1 MGALQEGCTH
11 LAADGSRVGSGNG
24 SRSGAIFPA
33 AVYQHFCRPAGRAVR
48 FWLLLTPLL
57 SGCAALTKG
66 GITATAAGVGA
77 GLGSVAGGPAGAAA
91 GGALAG
97 GITTAVLSVGGS
109 SAAAVVAPDT
119 IFSVAQRAVEI
130 GGIGLLAIIIAPLI
144 LGWLMPGPL
153 ERKRAPR

>member
-1 MGALQEGCTH
+1 MQEGCTH
-11 LAADGSRVGSGNG
+11 LAADGSRVGSGI
-24 SRSGAIFPA
+24 SPRSGAIFPA

-48 FWLLLTPLL
+48 FWLFLTPLL

-97 GITTAVLSVGGS
+97 GISAAMLSVGGS
-109 SAAAVVAPDT
+109 SVVTAPDT

-130 GGIGLLAIIIAPLI
+130 GGFGLLAIIIAPLI

-153 ERKRAPR
+153 ERKRAARSR